1 MAAMSSLHE
10 TAPGSGS
17 GSGAAGAA
25 APARR
30 VSARVGAVSPSAT
43 LAVDARAKA
52 LRAAGEDV
60 IGFGAGEPD
69 FPTPAHIVEAAVA
82 ACRVPANHHYT
93 PTGGLPELKEAVAA
107 KTRRDSGYEV
117 TASQVLVTNGAK
129 QAVYEA
135 FATLCDPGDE
145 VLVPAPYWTTYP
157 EVIALAGGVPV
168 DVPTTEDTAFHLTVD
183 ALEAARTSATKILL
197 FVSPN
202 NPTGAVSPRQDVAA
216 IGRWAAEHDLWVVT
230 DEIYEHLVYGGRT
243 FASIPVE
250 VPDLA
255 NRCVVING
263 VAKTYAMTGWRVGW
277 MIAPPD
283 ITEAASNLQS
293 HATSNVSNVSQ
304 RAALAALTGDL
315 EAAMAMREVFDRRR
329 RLIHRMLNECEG
341 VTCVEPEG
349 AFYAFPSVRGLFGRR
364 IAGEVVSTSEDVAQV
379 AIDEAKVAVVAGE
392 AFGAPGYLRM
402 SYALGDDD
410 IIEGVSRLAKLF
422 ATAQ

>member
-1 MAAMSSLHE
+1 MAVMSARQE
-10 TAPGSGS
+10 TGRHSG
-17 GSGAAGAA
+17 G
-25 APARR
+25 R
-30 VSARVGAVSPSAT
+30 VSARVAAVSPSAT
-43 LAVDARAKA
+43 LAVDAKAKA

-69 FPTPAHIVEAAVA
+69 FPTPDHIVAAAVE
-82 ACRVPANHHYT
+82 ACRSPAMHHYT
-93 PTGGLPELKEAVAA
+93 PTAGLPELRAAVAA
-107 KTRRDSGYEV
+107 KTRRDSGFEV
-117 TASQVLVTNGAK
+117 DGSQVLVTNGAK
-129 QAVYEA
+129 QAVFEA

-168 DVPTTEDTAFHLTVD
+168 VVPTREEDAFHLTVE
-183 ALEAARTSATKILL
+183 ALEERCTSATKVLL

-202 NPTGAVSPRQDVAA
+202 NPTGAVSPPGDVAA
-216 IGRWAAEHDLWVVT
+216 IGRWAAGRGLWVVT
-230 DEIYEHLVYGGRT
+230 DEIYEHLVYGERQVV
-243 FASIPVE
+243 SMPVV
-250 VPDLA
+250 VPELA
-255 NRCVVING
+255 ERCIVING

-304 RAALAALTGDL
+304 RAALAALEGDL
-315 EAAMAMREVFDRRR
+315 GPALAMREIFDRRR

-349 AFYAFPSVRGLFGRR
+349 AFYAFPSVRRLLGRR
-364 IAGEVVSTSEDVAQV
+364 VAGTLVESSDDVATV
-379 AIDEAKVAVVAGE
+379 AVDEAKVAVVAGE

-402 SYALGDDD
+402 SYALSDDD
-410 IIEGVSRLAKLF
+410 IAEGVARLAKLF
-422 ATAQ
+422 ATAE